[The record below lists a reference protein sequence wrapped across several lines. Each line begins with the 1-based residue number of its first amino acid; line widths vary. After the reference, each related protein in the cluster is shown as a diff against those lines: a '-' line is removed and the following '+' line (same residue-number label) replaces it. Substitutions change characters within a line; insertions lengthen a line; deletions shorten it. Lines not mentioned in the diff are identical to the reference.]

1 MADPIASALI
11 GSIIN
16 AIVDSVAAVPPPVV
30 PTPIGLVRALPAE
43 AKRGWMQPPGLGEV
57 VIDGK
62 TQRLSPAT
70 QIRNGENMIVMPG
83 MIRERVM
90 VKYTLD
96 PMGAVQRIWIL
107 TPAEVAAVDV
117 VRGRMA
123 VTGTPTGLGPW
134 LQD

>member
-16 AIVDSVAAVPPPVV
+16 AIVDSAAAVPPPVV
-30 PTPIGLVRALPAE
+30 PTPIGVVRALPAE
-43 AKRGWMQPPGLGEV
+43 AKRGWMQPYGFGEV
-57 VIDGK
+57 IIDGK
-62 TQRLSPAT
+62 TYRLSPAT
-70 QIRNGENMIVMPG
+70 QVRNGENMIVMPG

-107 TPAEVAAVDV
+107 TPAELATVDGV
-117 VRGRMA
+117 QERMA
-123 VTGTPTGLGPW
+123 TTGASVSPW
-134 LQD
+134 LRD